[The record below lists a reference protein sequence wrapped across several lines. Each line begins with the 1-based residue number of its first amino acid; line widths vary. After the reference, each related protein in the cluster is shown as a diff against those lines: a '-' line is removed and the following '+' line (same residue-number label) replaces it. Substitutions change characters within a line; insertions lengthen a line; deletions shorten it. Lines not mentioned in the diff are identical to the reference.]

1 MPRSKKS
8 VSNPRRKSRQG
19 KARVSKPLKTYI
31 KKAISQNLE
40 TKQNTAFAL
49 NQDILTVAS
58 STPTAIN
65 LLPTP
70 TQGTGESDRVGNVI
84 DIKKCVI
91 SGLVN
96 MKAYDAITNPNVAP
110 GPLWVKIFIVSAK
123 NVNTNTFSNTS
134 AASSFF
140 TINNS
145 STNFQ
150 NSVRDML
157 LDVNNDY
164 FTLHRYKM
172 FKLGVSGSSSVV
184 NPASYYDNSPMAVP
198 FRFDLS
204 KLVGKLK
211 FDENQT
217 WATNKNLFLVI
228 TTCRADGSTGSAT
241 VPQCEYHWKLDNFY
255 KDA

>member
-1 MPRSKKS
+1 MARK
-8 VSNPRRKSRQG
+8 RAMRTRGRKSSNK
-19 KARVSKPLKTYI
+19 KAGVSKPLKSYI
-31 KKAISQNLE
+31 KQAISRNLE
-40 TKQNTAFAL
+40 TKQNTSFGL
-49 NQDILTVAS
+49 NQDILTVANQ
-58 STPTAIN
+58 TPTAIN

-70 TQGTGESDRVGNVI
+70 SQGTGESDRVGNVI
-84 DIKKCVI
+84 DVKKCVI

-96 MKAYDAITNPNVAP
+96 LKAYDATTNPNVAP

-140 TINNS
+140 AVNNS

-150 NSVRDML
+150 ATVRDML
-157 LDVNNDY
+157 LDVNNDL

-172 FKLGVSGSSSVV
+172 FKLGASGSSSVV
-184 NPASYYDNSPMAVP
+184 NPATYYDNSPMAAP

-204 KLVGKLK
+204 KIVGKLR

-228 TTCRADGSTGSAT
+228 TTCRADGATGSAT
-241 VPQCEYHWKLDNFY
+241 VPQCEYHWKLDNMY

>member
-8 VSNPRRKSRQG
+8 VYNQRRKSRQG
-19 KARVSKPLKTYI
+19 KARVPKPLKSYI
-31 KKAISQNLE
+31 KKAISRNIE
-40 TKQNTAFAL
+40 TKQSTLFGL

-70 TQGTGESDRVGNVI
+70 TQGTGESDRLGNLI
-84 DIKKCVI
+84 DVKK
-91 SGLVN
+91 LVVHGMVN
-96 MKAYDAITNPNVAP
+96 LKPYDAITNPNVAP
-110 GPLWVKIFIVSAK
+110 GPLWVKIWIVSAK

-140 TINNS
+140 ASNNS
-145 STNFQ
+145 SVNFQ
-150 NSVRDML
+150 ATVRDML
-157 LDVNNDY
+157 LDVNNDL

-172 FKLGVSGSSSVV
+172 FKLGASGSSSVV
-184 NPASYYDNSPMAVP
+184 NPTTYYDNSPAAAT

-204 KLVGKLK
+204 KLVGRLR

-228 TTCRADGSTGSAT
+228 STCRADGSTGSAT
-241 VPQCEYHWKLDNFY
+241 VAQCEYHWKCDVMY

>member
-8 VSNPRRKSRQG
+8 VSNPRRKSRPG
-19 KARVSKPLKTYI
+19 KARVSKPLKSYI
-31 KKAISQNLE
+31 KKAISRNIE
-40 TKQNTAFAL
+40 TKQITSFGL

-58 STPTAIN
+58 TTPTAIT
-65 LLPTP
+65 LLPQP

-84 DIKKCVI
+84 DVKKCIV
-91 SGLVN
+91 SGFVN
-96 MKAYDAITNPNVAP
+96 LKPYDAITNPNVAP

-123 NVNTNTFSNTS
+123 NINTNTFSNTS

-140 TINNS
+140 ATNNAS
-145 STNFQ
+145 VNFQ
-150 NSVRDML
+150 ATIRDML
-157 LDVNNDY
+157 LDVNNDL

-172 FKLGVSGSSSVV
+172 FKLGAAGSTAVV
-184 NPASYYDNSPMAVP
+184 NPATYYDNSPMCAS

-204 KLVGKLK
+204 KIVGKLRY
-211 FDENQT
+211 DENQT
-217 WATNKNLFLVI
+217 WPTNKNLFLVI

-241 VPQCEYHWKLDNFY
+241 VPQCEYHWKIDNMY